1 MIVGALVRT
10 DGEEIAMSDNA
21 FEAAGIHAEQNV
33 AITMRDGVTLRANL
47 FRPAESG
54 PVPALVLRI
63 PYNKDAAQTYVYAH
77 PAWYARHGYAVLVQ
91 DSRGRYASE
100 GEFYPLRQDG
110 EDGFDTIEWC
120 AAQPWCDGKVGTYG
134 FSIPGINQL
143 LAAHLRPPA
152 LRTAI
157 PAFYPSGMHDGFLYV
172 GGALSLATLAQWA
185 VVIAGD
191 AAIRKGDLDTLPEL
205 VAADQ
210 LSGNWHPGTPL
221 KETPFFTTPGSLPFI
236 ADYLAHPA
244 QDDFWQ
250 EWDLPSRLGEID
262 IPCLHVSGWYDSF
275 IAKTIE
281 SYESLSAAARAEHRL
296 LVGPWYHIPWT
307 QQVGAV
313 DYGWEAR
320 NFVDDY
326 QIAWFDAQLKGDR
339 SKLDALPMVR
349 IFVTGANEW
358 RDYDAWPLAGTAT
371 ENWYL
376 HSAGRANSLSGD
388 GALSRQAPGEEGA
401 DFFIYSP
408 EAPVESLGGHSCCL
422 PDRAPMGPADQR
434 PVEYRNDVLVYTSA
448 PLEAPLFIAGGVNAV
463 LHAASSA
470 LDTDFTVKLCD
481 VAPDGTAIN
490 ITEGIIRARYRESLE
505 REVMLEPHRIY
516 EFAIGAGVACHRFEA
531 GHRVRV
537 EVSSSNFPHF
547 DRNPNNGKPFGEDDV
562 LVTASQTVFHDSARP
577 SHIQLPVVAGG

>member
-1 MIVGALVRT
+1 
-10 DGEEIAMSDNA
+10 MSENA
-21 FEAAGIHAEQNV
+21 FEAAGIHAEMNV
-33 AITMRDGVTLRANL
+33 AITMRDGVTLRANI
-47 FRPAESG
+47 FRPAEGG

-100 GEFYPLRQDG
+100 GEFYPLRLDG

-120 AAQPWCDGKVGTYG
+120 AAQPWCDGKVGSYG

-152 LRTAI
+152 LTTAI
-157 PAFYPSGMHDGFLYV
+157 PAFYPSGMHDGFLYR

-185 VVIAGD
+185 VVIAAD
-191 AAIRKGDLDTLPEL
+191 AAIRKGDMEALAQVVP
-205 VAADQ
+205 ADQ
-210 LSGNWHPGTPL
+210 LSGKWHPGTPL
-221 KETPFFTTPGSLPFI
+221 KDTPFFMTPDSLPFI
-236 ADYLAHPA
+236 ADYLAHPG
-244 QDDFWQ
+244 QDDYWQ
-250 EWDLPSRLGEID
+250 EWHLPSRLDSVD
-262 IPCLHVSGWYDSF
+262 IPCLHISGWYDTF
-275 IAKTIE
+275 IAKTME
-281 SYESLSAAARAEHRL
+281 SYETLSAAAQAEHRL

-307 QQVGAV
+307 QQVGAI

-358 RDYDAWPLAGTAT
+358 RDYDAWPLAGTSS

-376 HSAGRANSLSGD
+376 HSSGRANSLSGD
-388 GALSRQAPGEEGA
+388 GSLSHQAPGEEGA
-401 DFFIYSP
+401 DFYIYGP
-408 EAPVESLGGHSCCL
+408 EGPVESLGGHSCCL
-422 PDRAPMGPADQR
+422 PDRAPMGPEDQR
-434 PVEYRNDVLVYTSA
+434 QVEYRNDVLVYSSA
-448 PLEAPLFIAGGVNAV
+448 PLETPLFIAGNVNAV

-470 LDTDFTVKLCD
+470 VDTDFTVKLCD

-505 REVMLEPHRIY
+505 REVMLEPNAIY
-516 EFAIGAGVACHRFEA
+516 EFTIAAGVACHRFAA

-547 DRNPNNGKPFGEDDV
+547 DRNPNNGKPFGEDDE

-577 SHIQLPVVAGG
+577 SHIELPVVAGG

>member
-1 MIVGALVRT
+1 
-10 DGEEIAMSDNA
+10 MSENA
-21 FEAAGIHAEQNV
+21 FEAAGIHAEMNV
-33 AITMRDGVTLRANL
+33 AITMRDGVTLRANI
-47 FRPAESG
+47 FRPAEGG

-100 GEFYPLRQDG
+100 GEFYPLRLDG

-120 AAQPWCDGKVGTYG
+120 AAQPWCDGKVGSYG

-152 LRTAI
+152 LTTAI
-157 PAFYPSGMHDGFLYV
+157 PAFYPSGMHDGFLYR

-185 VVIAGD
+185 VVIAAD
-191 AAIRKGDLDTLPEL
+191 AAIRKGDMEALAQVVP
-205 VAADQ
+205 ADQ
-210 LSGNWHPGTPL
+210 LSGKWHPGTPL
-221 KETPFFTTPGSLPFI
+221 KDTPFFMTPDSLPFI
-236 ADYLAHPA
+236 ADYLAHPG
-244 QDDFWQ
+244 QDDYWQ
-250 EWDLPSRLGEID
+250 EWHLPSRLDSVD
-262 IPCLHVSGWYDSF
+262 IPCLHISGWYDTF
-275 IAKTIE
+275 IAKTME
-281 SYESLSAAARAEHRL
+281 SYETLSAAAQAEHRL

-307 QQVGAV
+307 QQVGAI

-358 RDYDAWPLAGTAT
+358 RDYDAWPLAGTSSK
-371 ENWYL
+371 NWYL
-376 HSAGRANSLSGD
+376 HSSGRANSLSGD
-388 GALSRQAPGEEGA
+388 GSLSHQAPGEEGA
-401 DFFIYSP
+401 DFYIYGP
-408 EAPVESLGGHSCCL
+408 EGPVESLGGHSCCL
-422 PDRAPMGPADQR
+422 PDRAPMGPEDQR
-434 PVEYRNDVLVYTSA
+434 QVEYRNDVLVYSSA
-448 PLEAPLFIAGGVNAV
+448 PLETPLFIAGNVNAV

-470 LDTDFTVKLCD
+470 VDTDFTVKLCD

-505 REVMLEPHRIY
+505 REVMLEPNAIY
-516 EFAIGAGVACHRFEA
+516 EFTIAAGVACHRFAA

-547 DRNPNNGKPFGEDDV
+547 DRNPNNGKPFGEDDE

-577 SHIQLPVVAGG
+577 SHIELPVVAGG

>member
-1 MIVGALVRT
+1 
-10 DGEEIAMSDNA
+10 MSENA
-21 FEAAGIHAEQNV
+21 FEAAGIHAEMNV
-33 AITMRDGVTLRANL
+33 AITMRDGVTLRANI
-47 FRPAESG
+47 FRPAEGG

-100 GEFYPLRQDG
+100 GEFYPLRLDG

-120 AAQPWCDGKVGTYG
+120 AAQPWCDGKVGSYG

-152 LRTAI
+152 LTTAI
-157 PAFYPSGMHDGFLYV
+157 PAFYPSGMHDGFLYR

-185 VVIAGD
+185 VVIAAD
-191 AAIRKGDLDTLPEL
+191 AAIRKGDMEALAQVVP
-205 VAADQ
+205 ADQ
-210 LSGNWHPGTPL
+210 LSGKWHPGTPL
-221 KETPFFTTPGSLPFI
+221 KDTPFFTKPDSLPFI
-236 ADYLAHPA
+236 ADYLAHPG
-244 QDDFWQ
+244 QDDYWQ
-250 EWDLPSRLGEID
+250 EWHLPSRLDSID
-262 IPCLHVSGWYDSF
+262 IPCLHVSGWYDTF
-275 IAKTIE
+275 IAKTME
-281 SYESLSAAARAEHRL
+281 SYETLSTAARAEHRL

-307 QQVGAV
+307 QQVGAI

-358 RDYDAWPLAGTAT
+358 RDYDAWPLAGTSA

-376 HSAGRANSLSGD
+376 HSGGRANSLSGD
-388 GALSRQAPGEEGA
+388 GSLSHQAPGEEGA
-401 DFFIYSP
+401 DFFIYGP

-422 PDRAPMGPADQR
+422 PDRAPMGPEDQR
-434 PVEYRNDVLVYTSA
+434 QVEYRNDVLVYSSA
-448 PLEAPLFIAGGVNAV
+448 PLEAPLFIAGNVNAV

-470 LDTDFTVKLCD
+470 VDTDFTVKLCD

-505 REVMLEPHRIY
+505 REVMLEPNAIY
-516 EFAIGAGVACHRFEA
+516 EFTIAAGVACHRFAA

-547 DRNPNNGKPFGEDDV
+547 DRNPNNGKPFGEDDE

-577 SHIQLPVVAGG
+577 SHIELPVVAGG

>member
-1 MIVGALVRT
+1 MP
-10 DGEEIAMSDNA
+10 ENA
-21 FEAAGIHAEQNV
+21 FEAAGIHAEMNV
-33 AITMRDGVTLRANL
+33 AITMRDGVTLRANI
-47 FRPAESG
+47 FRPAEGG

-100 GEFYPLRQDG
+100 GEFYPLRLDG

-120 AAQPWCDGKVGTYG
+120 AAQSWCDGKVGSYG

-143 LAAHLRPPA
+143 LAAHLRPPS
-152 LRTAI
+152 LTTAI
-157 PAFYPSGMHDGFLYV
+157 PAFYPSGMHDGFLYR

-185 VVIAGD
+185 VVIAAD
-191 AAIRKGDLDTLPEL
+191 AAIRKGDMEALAQVVP
-205 VAADQ
+205 ADQ
-210 LSGNWHPGTPL
+210 LSGKWHSGTAL
-221 KETPFFTTPGSLPFI
+221 KDMPFFTKPDSLPFI
-236 ADYLAHPA
+236 ADYLAHPG
-244 QDDFWQ
+244 QDDYWQ
-250 EWDLPSRLGEID
+250 EWHLPSRLGNID
-262 IPCLHVSGWYDSF
+262 IPCLHVSGWYDTF
-275 IAKTIE
+275 IAKTME
-281 SYESLSAAARAEHRL
+281 SYEALSAAAQAEHRL

-307 QQVGAV
+307 QQVGAI

-358 RDYDAWPLAGTAT
+358 RDYDAWPLAGTSA

-376 HSAGRANSLSGD
+376 HSSGRANSLSGD
-388 GALSRQAPGEEGA
+388 GSLSPQVPGEEGA
-401 DFFIYSP
+401 DFFIYGP
-408 EAPVESLGGHSCCL
+408 EGPVQSLGGHSCCL
-422 PDRAPMGPADQR
+422 PDRAPMGPEDQR
-434 PVEYRNDVLVYTSA
+434 QVEYRNDVLVYSSM
-448 PLEAPLFIAGGVNAV
+448 PLETSLFVAGKVNAV

-470 LDTDFTVKLCD
+470 VDTDFTVKLCD

-505 REVMLEPHRIY
+505 REVMLEPNAIY
-516 EFAIGAGVACHRFEA
+516 EFSIAVGVACHRFAA

-562 LVTASQTVFHDSARP
+562 LVTASQTVFHDSTRP
-577 SHIQLPVVAGG
+577 SHIELPVVAGG

>member
-1 MIVGALVRT
+1 
-10 DGEEIAMSDNA
+10 MSENA
-21 FEAAGIHAEQNV
+21 FEAAGIHAEMNV
-33 AITMRDGVTLRANL
+33 AITMRDGVTLRANI
-47 FRPAESG
+47 FRPAEGG

-100 GEFYPLRQDG
+100 GEFYPLRLDG

-120 AAQPWCDGKVGTYG
+120 AAQPWCDGKVGSYG

-152 LRTAI
+152 LTTAI
-157 PAFYPSGMHDGFLYV
+157 PAFYPSGMHDGFLYR

-185 VVIAGD
+185 VVIAAD
-191 AAIRKGDLDTLPEL
+191 AAIRKGDMEALAQVVP
-205 VAADQ
+205 ADQ
-210 LSGNWHPGTPL
+210 LSGKWHPGTPL
-221 KETPFFTTPGSLPFI
+221 KDTPFFTKPDSLPFI
-236 ADYLAHPA
+236 ADYLAHPG
-244 QDDFWQ
+244 QDDYWQ
-250 EWDLPSRLGEID
+250 EWHLPSRLDSID
-262 IPCLHVSGWYDSF
+262 IPCLHVSGWYDTF
-275 IAKTIE
+275 IAKTME
-281 SYESLSAAARAEHRL
+281 SYETLSTAARAEHRL

-307 QQVGAV
+307 QQVGAI

-358 RDYDAWPLAGTAT
+358 RDYDAWPLAGTSA

-376 HSAGRANSLSGD
+376 HSGGRANSLSGD
-388 GALSRQAPGEEGA
+388 GSLSHQAPGEEGA
-401 DFFIYSP
+401 DFFIYGP

-422 PDRAPMGPADQR
+422 PDRAPMGPEDQR
-434 PVEYRNDVLVYTSA
+434 QVEYRNGVLVYSSA
-448 PLEAPLFIAGGVNAV
+448 PLEAPLFIAGNVNAV

-470 LDTDFTVKLCD
+470 VDTDFTVKLCD

-505 REVMLEPHRIY
+505 REVMLEPNAIY
-516 EFAIGAGVACHRFEA
+516 EFTIAAGVACHRFAA

-547 DRNPNNGKPFGEDDV
+547 DRNPNNGKPFGEDDE

-577 SHIQLPVVAGG
+577 SHIELPVVAGG

>member
-1 MIVGALVRT
+1 
-10 DGEEIAMSDNA
+10 MSENA
-21 FEAAGIHAEQNV
+21 FEAAGIHAEMNV
-33 AITMRDGVTLRANL
+33 AITMRDGVTLRANI
-47 FRPAESG
+47 FRPAEGG

-100 GEFYPLRQDG
+100 GEFYPLRLDG

-120 AAQPWCDGKVGTYG
+120 AAQPWCDGKVGSYG

-152 LRTAI
+152 LTTVI
-157 PAFYPSGMHDGFLYV
+157 PAFYPSGMHDGFLYR

-185 VVIAGD
+185 VVIAAD
-191 AAIRKGDLDTLPEL
+191 AAIRKGDMEALAQVVP
-205 VAADQ
+205 ADQ
-210 LSGNWHPGTPL
+210 LSGKWHPGTPL
-221 KETPFFTTPGSLPFI
+221 KDTPFFTKPDSLPFI
-236 ADYLAHPA
+236 ADYLAHPG
-244 QDDFWQ
+244 QDDYWQ
-250 EWDLPSRLGEID
+250 EWHLPSRLDSID
-262 IPCLHVSGWYDSF
+262 IPCLHVSGWYDTF
-275 IAKTIE
+275 IAKTME
-281 SYESLSAAARAEHRL
+281 SYETLSTAARAEHRL

-307 QQVGAV
+307 QQVGAI

-358 RDYDAWPLAGTAT
+358 RDYDAWPLAGTSA

-376 HSAGRANSLSGD
+376 HSGGRANSLSGD
-388 GALSRQAPGEEGA
+388 GSLSHQAPGEEGA
-401 DFFIYSP
+401 DFFIYGP

-422 PDRAPMGPADQR
+422 PDRAPMGPEDQR
-434 PVEYRNDVLVYTSA
+434 QVEYRNDVLVYSSA
-448 PLEAPLFIAGGVNAV
+448 PLEAPLFIAGNVNAV

-470 LDTDFTVKLCD
+470 VDTDFTVKLCD

-505 REVMLEPHRIY
+505 REVMLEPNAIY
-516 EFAIGAGVACHRFEA
+516 EFTIAAGVACHRFAA

-547 DRNPNNGKPFGEDDV
+547 DRNPNNGKPFGEDDE

-577 SHIQLPVVAGG
+577 SHIELPVVAGG

>member
-1 MIVGALVRT
+1 
-10 DGEEIAMSDNA
+10 MSENA
-21 FEAAGIHAEQNV
+21 FEAAGIRAEMNV
-33 AITMRDGVTLRANL
+33 AITMRDGVTLRANI
-47 FRPAESG
+47 FRPAEGG
-54 PVPALVLRI
+54 PVPTLVLRI

-100 GEFYPLRQDG
+100 GEFYPLRLDG

-120 AAQPWCDGKVGTYG
+120 AAQPWCDGKVGSYG

-152 LRTAI
+152 LTTAI
-157 PAFYPSGMHDGFLYV
+157 PAFYPSGLHDGFVYR
-172 GGALSLATLAQWA
+172 GGALALATLAQWA
-185 VVIAGD
+185 VVIAAD
-191 AAIRKGDLDTLPEL
+191 AAIRKGDSEALAQVVP
-205 VAADQ
+205 ADQ
-210 LSGNWHPGTPL
+210 LSGKWHPGTPL
-221 KETPFFTTPGSLPFI
+221 KDTPFFTTPDSLPFI

-244 QDDFWQ
+244 QDEYWQ
-250 EWDLPSRLGEID
+250 EWHLPSRLDSID
-262 IPCLHVSGWYDSF
+262 IPCLHISGWYDTF
-275 IAKTIE
+275 IAKTME
-281 SYESLSAAARAEHRL
+281 SYETLSTAARAEHRL

-307 QQVGAV
+307 QQVGAI

-358 RDYDAWPLAGTAT
+358 RDYDAWPLAGTSA
-371 ENWYL
+371 EPWYL
-376 HSAGRANSLSGD
+376 HSGGRANSLSGD
-388 GALSRQAPGEEGA
+388 GSLSRQAPGEEGA
-401 DFFIYSP
+401 DFFIYGP
-408 EAPVESLGGHSCCL
+408 EGPVESLGGHSCCL
-422 PDRAPMGPADQR
+422 PDRAPMGPEDQR
-434 PVEYRNDVLVYTSA
+434 QVEYRNDVLVYSSA
-448 PLEAPLFIAGGVNAV
+448 PLEAPLFIAGKVNAV

-470 LDTDFTVKLCD
+470 VDTDFTVKLCD
-481 VAPDGTAIN
+481 VSPDGTAIN

-505 REVMLEPHRIY
+505 REVMLVPNAIY
-516 EFAIGAGVACHRFEA
+516 EFTIAAGVACHRFAA
-531 GHRVRV
+531 GHRVRM

-562 LVTASQTVFHDSARP
+562 MVTASQTVFHDSVRP
-577 SHIQLPVVAGG
+577 SHIELPVVAGG

>member
-1 MIVGALVRT
+1 
-10 DGEEIAMSDNA
+10 MSENA
-21 FEAAGIHAEQNV
+21 FEVAGIHAEMNV
-33 AITMRDGVTLRANL
+33 AITMRDGVTLRANI
-47 FRPAESG
+47 FRPAEGG

-100 GEFYPLRQDG
+100 GEFYPLRLDG

-120 AAQPWCDGKVGTYG
+120 AAQSWCDGKVGSYG

-143 LAAHLRPPA
+143 LAAHLRPPS
-152 LRTAI
+152 LITAI
-157 PAFYPSGMHDGFLYV
+157 PAFYPSGMHDGFLYR

-185 VVIAGD
+185 VVIAAD
-191 AAIRKGDLDTLPEL
+191 AAIRKDDIEALAQVVP
-205 VAADQ
+205 ADQ
-210 LSGNWHPGTPL
+210 LSGKWHSGTPL
-221 KETPFFTTPGSLPFI
+221 KDTPFFTTPDSLPFI
-236 ADYLAHPA
+236 ADYLAHPG
-244 QDDFWQ
+244 QDDYWQ
-250 EWDLPSRLGEID
+250 EWNLPSRLGNID
-262 IPCLHVSGWYDSF
+262 ISCLHVSGWYDTF
-275 IAKTIE
+275 IDKTMEI
-281 SYESLSAAARAEHRL
+281 YEAFSAAAQAEHRL

-307 QQVGAV
+307 QQVGAI

-358 RDYDAWPLAGTAT
+358 RDYDAWPLAGTSA

-376 HSAGRANSLSGD
+376 HSSGRANSLSGD
-388 GALSRQAPGEEGA
+388 GSLSPQVPGEEGA
-401 DFFIYSP
+401 DFFIYGP
-408 EAPVESLGGHSCCL
+408 EGPVQSLGGHSCCL
-422 PDRAPMGPADQR
+422 PDRAPMGPEDQR
-434 PVEYRNDVLVYTSA
+434 QVEYRNDVLVYSSM
-448 PLEAPLFIAGGVNAV
+448 PLETSLFIAGKVNAV

-470 LDTDFTVKLCD
+470 VDTDFTVKLCD

-505 REVMLEPHRIY
+505 REAMLEPNAIY
-516 EFAIGAGVACHRFEA
+516 EFAISVGVACHCFAA

-547 DRNPNNGKPFGEDDV
+547 DRNPNNGKPFGEDNV
-562 LVTASQTVFHDSARP
+562 MVTASQTVFHDSARA
-577 SHIQLPVVAGG
+577 SHIELPVVAGG